1 MTTDQAISVQGPN
14 GTVGTIDAT
23 DWATRHAS
31 DRVYLTLVNG
41 QRVLLRSDLLQER
54 NGGAYLALDVD
65 AHTHA
70 QPHAHSPVHAATPA
84 TAAASTTARP
94 ATAPATAAT
103 STSSAAASASTPPVH
118 VGPHMAVVTSPTGV
132 STVPAGVGDRLLMPI
147 VEEQA
152 VLNKRVV
159 RRKVRVRKT
168 AHVREEMVGP
178 PLMQKTVDVQR
189 VPINEVI
196 QTPAQIRQEG
206 DTLIVPVMEEV
217 LVVEKRLML
226 REEVRL
232 TTRRT
237 ETREQTP
244 VQLRYEQVDIERE
257 PGPAGEAHARG
268 AAHTRI
274 ETHTRVETHAR
285 AEDHAR

>member
-1 MTTDQAISVQGPN
+1 
-14 GTVGTIDAT
+14 
-23 DWATRHAS
+23 
-31 DRVYLTLVNG
+31 
-41 QRVLLRSDLLQER
+41 
-54 NGGAYLALDVD
+54 
-65 AHTHA
+65 
-70 QPHAHSPVHAATPA
+70 
-84 TAAASTTARP
+84 
-94 ATAPATAAT
+94 
-103 STSSAAASASTPPVH
+103 
-118 VGPHMAVVTSPTGV
+118 
-132 STVPAGVGDRLLMPI
+132 
-147 VEEQA
+147 
-152 VLNKRVV
+152 
-159 RRKVRVRKT
+159 
-168 AHVREEMVGP
+168 
-178 PLMQKTVDVQR
+178 
-189 VPINEVI
+189 
-196 QTPAQIRQEG
+196 
-206 DTLIVPVMEEV
+206 MEEV